1 VGVDLTAW
9 GNNEDR
15 VGVGGNN
22 GRGDRDDD
30 ARGLPQGAQI
40 AGAVGGVISQVGGN
54 RGREAGARRYQ
65 QPR

>member
-1 VGVDLTAW
+1 MKIGWGV
-9 GNNEDR
+9 
-15 VGVGGNN
+15 
-22 GRGDRDDD
+22 
-30 ARGLPQGAQI
+30 I